1 MHQYTIT
8 EIAATYQMTLRS
20 LRFYEQAG
28 ILTPARV
35 GNRRLYSS
43 TDKIR
48 LEVILKGKQLGF
60 TLTEIKKLIEGMAVA
75 KLVTETP
82 KANELLALLSNDE
95 IKRRIKQLEVEREE
109 LQDAI
114 NELERV
120 RKSAVFREEA

>member
-28 ILTPARV
+28 ILAPARV

-114 NELERV
+114 DELERA